1 MSKLIKQMEM
11 DELKRTFQD
20 VRDMVILSTS
30 KVSCQADTQLRSAL
44 RKKNIRLKVVKNSLA
59 RRVFGELD
67 MKVEKCWEGPT
78 TLAWG
83 SNSLAE
89 LSKELDALIRKND
102 KIKVKGAVSEG
113 QEIAFKQALA
123 MPTKPEAIGRVLS
136 LALSPTSRLLSQ
148 ILGPASQV
156 AGQIKTLSE
165 RTPEAAPPDEA
176 AQPTEASP
184 APASGTP

>member
-30 KVSCQADTQLRSAL
+30 RVSCQADTQLRSAL

-102 KIKVKGAVSEG
+102 KIKVKGDVEQRLVELVCSDPPQGRCHWTLQLLADELVVLGLVNQVSTETVR
-113 QEIAFKQALA
+113 QALKK
-123 MPTKPEAIGRVLS
+123 TTSSRGS
-136 LALSPTSRLLSQ
+136 WSP
-148 ILGPASQV
+148 GASHR
-156 AGQIKTLSE
+156 T
-165 RTPEAAPPDEA
+165 RTPS
-176 AQPTEASP
+176 T
-184 APASGTP
+184 SGAWRT

>member
-11 DELKRTFQD
+11 DALKKEFQD
-20 VRDMVILSTS
+20 IRDMVILSAS
-30 KVSCQADTQLRSAL
+30 KVSCQEDTQLRATL
-44 RKKNIRLKVVKNSLA
+44 RKKNIRLRVVKNSLA

-67 MKVEKCWEGPT
+67 MNVNKCWEGPT

-102 KIKVKGAVSEG
+102 KIKVKSAVSEG
-113 QEIAFKQALA
+113 QEIDFKQALA
-123 MPTKPEAIGRVLS
+123 MPTKPEAIGRVIG
-136 LALSPTSRLLSQ
+136 LALSPATRLLSQ
-148 ILGPASQV
+148 ILGPATQI

-165 RTPEAAPPDEA
+165 RATEEPPPAEA
-176 AQPTEASP
+176 TP
-184 APASGTP
+184 APA

>member
-11 DELKRTFQD
+11 DDLKKTFQD
-20 VRDMVILSTS
+20 VRDMVILSAS
-30 KVSCQADTQLRSAL
+30 KVSCQEDIQLRATL

-59 RRVFGELD
+59 RRVFGELR
-67 MKVEKCWEGPT
+67 MAVEKCWEGPT
-78 TLAWG
+78 MLAWW

-89 LSKELDALIRKND
+89 LSKELDSLTRKND

-123 MPTKPEAIGRVLS
+123 MPTKAEAIGRVIS
-136 LALSPTSRLLSQ
+136 LALSPASRLLSQ
-148 ILGPASQV
+148 ILGPATQV

-165 RTPEAAPPDEA
+165 RSSEGAQPAEAAP
-176 AQPTEASP
+176 T
-184 APASGTP
+184 SG

>member
-11 DELKRTFQD
+11 DDLKKTFQD
-20 VRDMVILSTS
+20 VRDMVILSAS

-59 RRVFGELD
+59 RRVFGELN

-78 TLAWG
+78 MLAWG

-89 LSKELDALIRKND
+89 LSKELDSLTKKND

-123 MPTKPEAIGRVLS
+123 MPTKPEAIGRAVG
-136 LALSPTSRLLSQ
+136 LALSPAARLVGQL
-148 ILGPASQV
+148 LGPAAQV

-165 RTPEAAPPDEA
+165 KSPEGAPSAEAAP
-176 AQPTEASP
+176 
-184 APASGTP
+184 APAAG

>member
-11 DELKRTFQD
+11 DDLKKTFQD
-20 VRDMVILSTS
+20 VRDMVILSAS

-59 RRVFGELD
+59 RRVFGELN

-78 TLAWG
+78 MLAWG

-89 LSKELDALIRKND
+89 LSKELDSLTKKND

-123 MPTKPEAIGRVLS
+123 MPTKPEAIGRVIS
-136 LALSPTSRLLSQ
+136 LALSPATRLLSQ

-165 RTPEAAPPDEA
+165 RPPKGG
-176 AQPTEASP
+176 QPAETAP
-184 APASGTP
+184 APAAG

>member
-11 DELKRTFQD
+11 DDLKKTFQD
-20 VRDMVILSTS
+20 VRDMVILSAS
-30 KVSCQADTQLRSAL
+30 KVSCQEDTQLRAAL

-59 RRVFGELD
+59 RRVFGELNMAVD
-67 MKVEKCWEGPT
+67 KCWEGPT
-78 TLAWG
+78 MLAWG

-89 LSKELDALIRKND
+89 LSKELESLTRKND

-123 MPTKPEAIGRVLS
+123 MPTKPEAIGRVIS
-136 LALSPTSRLLSQ
+136 LAFSPASRLLSQ
-148 ILGPASQV
+148 ILGPAMQV

-165 RTPEAAPPDEA
+165 GAREGAQPAEAAP
-176 AQPTEASP
+176 
-184 APASGTP
+184 TPGS

>member
-11 DELKRTFQD
+11 DALKNEFQD
-20 VRDMVILSTS
+20 IRDMVILSAS
-30 KVSCQADTQLRSAL
+30 KVSCQEDTQMRATL
-44 RKKNIRLKVVKNSLA
+44 RKKNIRLRVVKNSLA

-67 MKVEKCWEGPT
+67 MNVSKCWEGPT

-89 LSKELDALIRKND
+89 LSKELDVLVRKNG

-113 QEIAFKQALA
+113 QEIDFKQALA
-123 MPTKPEAIGRVLS
+123 MPTKPEAIGRVIG
-136 LALSPTSRLLSQ
+136 LALSPASRLLSQ
-148 ILGPASQV
+148 ILGPAVQV

-165 RTPEAAPPDEA
+165 RAPEPEGPPPAEAPP
-176 AQPTEASP
+176 SP
-184 APASGTP
+184 A